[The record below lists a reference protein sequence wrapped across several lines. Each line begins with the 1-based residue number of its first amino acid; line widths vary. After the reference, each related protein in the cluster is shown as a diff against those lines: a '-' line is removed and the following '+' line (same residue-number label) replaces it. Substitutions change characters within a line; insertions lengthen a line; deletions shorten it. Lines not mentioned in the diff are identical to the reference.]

1 MRSYSKIFLKIL
13 IQRCE
18 EVSLSRLLLSRLKN
32 IKRVTI
38 LESTELKL
46 EFQAL
51 TFQAAATVIL
61 GNIGKIILG

>member
-1 MRSYSKIFLKIL
+1 MKIL